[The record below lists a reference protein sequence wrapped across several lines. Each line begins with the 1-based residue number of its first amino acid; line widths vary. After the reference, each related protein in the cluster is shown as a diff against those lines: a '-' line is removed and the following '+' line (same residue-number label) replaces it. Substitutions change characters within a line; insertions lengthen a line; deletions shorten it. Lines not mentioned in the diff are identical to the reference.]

1 MERRGYGALLL
12 GVCAG
17 FGVAANWRPLVKQAV
32 KHGILESARLTRS
45 TLRFAEDVSDVIQEA
60 RFEAA
65 SKAGADHTAD
75 TAFPGSGNDAVAG
88 DRIRSVNSGGR

>member
-1 MERRGYGALLL
+1 MERRRYGALLL

-32 KHGILESARLTRS
+32 KQGIFESARLTRS
-45 TLRFAEDVSDVIQEA
+45 TLRFAEDLSDVIQEA

-65 SKAGADHTAD
+65 HNASADHTAD
-75 TAFPGSGNDAVAG
+75 TAFPGPGSDAGA
-88 DRIRSVNSGGR
+88 GGRLMSVDSEDR